1 MNRQQ
6 LDGMCEPFTI
16 LQVRDWLI
24 HENTDRFVSPLG
36 FSTLRSVKLRI
47 DPVFEQWEEKLNDR
61 LLTRAQLVDIDN
73 QVFGVDFP
81 KTPDLVPI
89 RDIDLVEV

>member
-24 HENTDRFVSPLG
+24 HENTRL
-36 FSTLRSVKLRI
+36 FSVNPKHEALPHLRACLMLTLRLTERYRDENWLKSLWRK
-47 DPVFEQWEEKLNDR
+47 VFR
-61 LLTRAQLVDIDN
+61 R
-73 QVFGVDFP
+73 
-81 KTPDLVPI
+81 
-89 RDIDLVEV
+89 